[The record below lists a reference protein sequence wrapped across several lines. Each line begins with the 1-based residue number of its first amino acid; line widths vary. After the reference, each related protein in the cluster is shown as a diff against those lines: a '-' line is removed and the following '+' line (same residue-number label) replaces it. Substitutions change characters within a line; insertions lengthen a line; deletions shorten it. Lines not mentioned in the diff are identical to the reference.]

1 MTVGEDYTVASPLV
15 VPLELCGNTTRVQ
28 IPTISDYELLERST
42 EYFTVQV
49 SEFDGGLETITTSI
63 TVFIVEPTGG
73 EYTLRAVCMLC
84 VCQLYHTSA
93 CATHVLVERVCLI
106 NDLLLG
112 E

>member
-28 IPTISDYELLERST
+28 IPTISNYELLERST

-49 SEFDGGLETITTSI
+49 SEFDGGVETITTSI

-73 EYTLRAVCMLC
+73 EWVYTTLYVCY
-84 VCQLYHTSA
+84 V
-93 CATHVLVERVCLI
+93 
-106 NDLLLG
+106 
-112 E
+112 

>member
-1 MTVGEDYTVASPLV
+1 MLQFSALHGIWTEKCACIDHFLFKMLLSMTVGEDYTVASPLV

-49 SEFDGGLETITTSI
+49 SEFDGGVETITTSI

-73 EYTLRAVCMLC
+73 E
-84 VCQLYHTSA
+84 
-93 CATHVLVERVCLI
+93 
-106 NDLLLG
+106 
-112 E
+112 